1 MYTKEQV
8 ETIIKETQI
17 KENLNSP
24 RQVLEKYPELNAI
37 YSMVCIESSADKNEP
52 SVTSEQ
58 STVKAE

>member
-1 MYTKEQV
+1 MYTKEQI

-37 YSMVCIESSADKNEP
+37 YNMIFIKNSDDKSDSSALG
-52 SVTSEQ
+52 EQ
-58 STVKAE
+58 STVETK